1 MGRES
6 VSDIVGYLKGKSALM
21 IFDRRN
27 KIVHQLDCDH
37 KTGLPTDIQKS
48 DVERYIAAIEQFVK
62 KLYDKL
68 NK

>member
-1 MGRES
+1 
-6 VSDIVGYLKGKSALM
+6 M